1 MILKKL
7 LPISTLNINYAVNES
22 DTTSEGFQSAY
33 VLDHLKSNLSFTASQ
48 NISEKI
54 RIDWRASRQ
63 DREGGYIDFESGDD
77 VEYLPFWLI
86 STRLSCKAF
95 NNSTIFLEINNL
107 FDNEYVDFG
116 NIPQPGRW
124 MRAGVKI
131 TI

>member
-1 MILKKL
+1 MFFSSFIFLF
-7 LPISTLNINYAVNES
+7 STALFVYPEYEI
-22 DTTSEGFQSAY
+22 
-33 VLDHLKSNLSFTASQ
+33 H
-48 NISEKI
+48 
-54 RIDWRASRQ
+54 ASRQ
-63 DREGGYIDFESGDD
+63 DREGGYIDFESGED

-86 STRLSCKAF
+86 STRLSCKVF

>member
-1 MILKKL
+1 MEYLTACVLKVCTFEK
-7 LPISTLNINYAVNES
+7 NI
-22 DTTSEGFQSAY
+22 
-33 VLDHLKSNLSFTASQ
+33 KSNLSFTASQ
-48 NISEKI
+48 NISKNI

-63 DREGGYIDFESGDD
+63 DREGGYIDFESGED

-86 STRLSCKAF
+86 STRLSCKVF

-107 FDNEYVDFG
+107 FDNEYLDFG